1 MKLNSFIVTLFSLF
15 IIHCALPPKVD
26 ESMNIQRIIELP
38 DQNQELLF
46 TKSMEWFSTSFKS
59 SKAVIDYSD
68 IETGII
74 MGNGNMDYGGI
85 LTAGYDVLFSIKVDV
100 KDNRSRITLGNFI
113 LRIPPSK
120 YAGEMEAPMVV
131 RDFEKVRPKLEALAT
146 NYVEYMNQ
154 NTESDW

>member
-113 LRIPPSK
+113 LRIPASK
-120 YAGEMEAPMVV
+120 YMGAVEAPMVV